1 MTFWQKYKSILLNLA
16 ATLALAGLGVLLS
29 GDYSSLY
36 TRLDKPPLA
45 PPGWLFPVAWSIL
58 YILMGVA
65 AGLVG
70 RTDRPGRMGALRL
83 YYIQLVVNILWPVI
97 FFRFELLSVAL
108 VWLALLVVLV
118 LLTWRRFRGLSSVAG
133 WLLVPYLAWCLFA
146 LYLNAGIVMLN

>member
-1 MTFWQKYKSILLNLA
+1 MSFWQRYKPFILNLA
-16 ATLALAGLGVLLS
+16 APLALAGLGVLLS

-58 YILMGVA
+58 YILMGIA
-65 AGLVG
+65 AGLVSREDAPG
-70 RTDRPGRMGALRL
+70 SRTALR
-83 YYIQLVVNILWPVI
+83 YYYVQLVINILWPVI

-108 VWLALLVVLV
+108 VWLAVLVAAV
-118 LLTWRRFRGLSSVAG
+118 LLTWRRFREISATAG

-146 LYLNAGIVMLN
+146 LYLNAGIVILN